1 MAFKLTQKPTF
12 TAVVKVETPNE
23 KGGFDR
29 SDFKAKFKRVTTDE
43 LDELRIKPQREVLRE
58 VLAGWDGLVDD
69 ADQAVDFTSEHVEAL
84 LNIPPALAALAE
96 VFWSNIVKAREK
108 N

>member
-1 MAFKLTQKPTF
+1 MTFKLTQTPTF
-12 TAVVKVETPNE
+12 TVVVKVDTPNE

-43 LDELRIKPQREVLRE
+43 MDELRTKLQRDVMREVL
-58 VLAGWDGLVDD
+58 VGWDGLVDD
-69 ADQAVDFTSEHVEAL
+69 AGQAVDFTSEHVDAL
-84 LNIPPALAALAE
+84 LNIPPALAALADA
-96 VFWSNIVKAREK
+96 FWNNIVKAREK